1 MLFLIMFHIIKSWVF
16 VLLINKKMI
25 SKNYK
30 SNDIFNVVIKSNFKK
45 WLSKIW

>member
-1 MLFLIMFHIIKSWVF
+1 MLFLIMFHIIKKVGVF

-45 WLSKIW
+45 MVI